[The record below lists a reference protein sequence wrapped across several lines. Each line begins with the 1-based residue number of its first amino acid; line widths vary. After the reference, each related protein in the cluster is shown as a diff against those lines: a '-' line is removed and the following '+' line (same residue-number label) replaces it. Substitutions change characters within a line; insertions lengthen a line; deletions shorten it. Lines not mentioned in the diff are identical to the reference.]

1 MLPCYTIK
9 RWFLP
14 SKKTKEIIYS
24 LFITCSLSPQSGK
37 GAEVFY
43 ESSNCLMNILSDS
56 KQGMGALI
64 KL

>member
-1 MLPCYTIK
+1 MVPCYTIK
-9 RWFLP
+9 RAFLP
-14 SKKTKEIIYS
+14 CKKTNEIIYS
-24 LFITCSLSPQSGK
+24 LLACRLSPQSGK

>member
-1 MLPCYTIK
+1 MVPCYTIK
-9 RWFLP
+9 RGFLP

-24 LFITCSLSPQSGK
+24 LLTCRLSPESGK

-56 KQGMGALI
+56 KQRMGALI